1 MSVNAHANISLA
13 PTMRRI
19 VLLAAVVLLAGCKP
33 QPRAN
38 VFVDPALA
46 SLVPA
51 DTVFLAG
58 VRMGRLAETEFYR
71 RYVATSKLGLAQKFH
86 RETGLDPA
94 KDLWEFLIASDAKDT
109 VVLVRGR
116 FSEHGLE
123 PRLEREG
130 AQRFS
135 YKGYTM
141 IGDDRSAVVFLNP
154 TTGAAGSSEVL
165 RRLIDNRQ
173 NVTGLPKALEQRID
187 KLPSEYQAWF
197 AAEIAGHV
205 PEAKG
210 SGVMANLH
218 QLLRSVQYA
227 SGGADLRQSLK
238 AHASFEC
245 VSENDAERLRSTI
258 AGLLGL
264 GRLNT
269 PEENRESLDVFDEMR
284 VSRERTSVR
293 FSTDIA
299 FDALEKSPILAPL
312 FDNWNR

>member
-1 MSVNAHANISLA
+1 MSIYAHANISLA
-13 PTMRRI
+13 STMPRI
-19 VLLAAVVLLAGCKP
+19 VLFAAVLLLAGCKS
-33 QPRAN
+33 QPPAN

-51 DTVFLAG
+51 DTIFLAG
-58 VRMGRLAETEFYR
+58 VRMGRLAETEFYK
-71 RYVATSKLGLAQKFH
+71 RYVATSKLDLAQKFQ

-94 KDLWEFLIASDAKDT
+94 KDLWEFLIASDGKNT

-141 IGDDRSAVVFLNP
+141 IGDERSAVVFLNP
-154 TTGAAGSSEVL
+154 TTGAAGDAAVL

-173 NVTGLPKALEQRID
+173 NVTGLPKALEERIAKMPAD
-187 KLPSEYQAWF
+187 NQAWF
-197 AAEIAGHV
+197 AAEVAGHV
-205 PEAKG
+205 PESHG
-210 SGVMANLH
+210 SGMMANLH

-227 SGGADLRQSLK
+227 TGGADLRQSLRS
-238 AHASFEC
+238 HVTFEC
-245 VSENDAERLRSTI
+245 RSENEAERLRSTI
-258 AGLLGL
+258 SGLLGL

-269 PEENRESLDVFDEMR
+269 PEDNRESLEVFDQMR
-284 VSRERTSVR
+284 VFREHAAVR
-293 FSTDIA
+293 FSTDVP
-299 FDALEKSPILAPL
+299 FDALEKSPILGPL
-312 FDNWNR
+312 FDNRD